1 MNNVIIIGG
10 GPAGYTAA
18 IYASRAG
25 LNPTLIEG
33 PLPGGQLTT
42 TTTIENYPG
51 FPNGID
57 GTELVMQ
64 MREQAERLG
73 TNMVGA
79 IVEKVEF
86 ASSIDA
92 PHKVLLDDGNTL
104 EAKALIIATGAEAK
118 YLGLPAEERL
128 RGSGVSACATC
139 DGFFY
144 RNKVVA
150 VVGGGDTAAEEAQ
163 YLASLAQKVYLIVRR
178 NVLRASKAMQD
189 KLFNNPKIE
198 ILFEHETVDLI
209 GSPTLKQAVLVHRR
223 GKADESQ
230 RTIDVDGFFLAIGH
244 TPKSELFRPNVEVDP
259 EGYIKTFD
267 NTTRTSVMGVFACG
281 DVADPRYRQCIT
293 AAASGCKAAMDCK
306 QYLE

>member
-1 MNNVIIIGG
+1 MNVIIIGG

-25 LNPTLIEG
+25 LEPVVIEG

-51 FPNGID
+51 FPNGVD

-73 TNMVGA
+73 ANLEGA

-86 ASSIDA
+86 SAEEGGC
-92 PHKVLLDDGNTL
+92 HKVALDDGRVM

-118 YLGLPAEERL
+118 YLGLSAEERL

-144 RNKVVA
+144 KGKTVA

-189 KLFNNPKIE
+189 KLIGNPKIE
-198 ILFEHETVDLI
+198 ILFEHETVDLL
-209 GSPTLKQAVLVHRR
+209 GSPVLKQAELVYRR
-223 GKADESQ
+223 GKADEAKK
-230 RTIDVDGFFLAIGH
+230 TIDIDGFFLAIGH
-244 TPKSELFRPNVEVDP
+244 TPKSELFRPAVEVDP

-267 NTTRTSVMGVFACG
+267 GTTRTSVKGVFACG

>member
-1 MNNVIIIGG
+1 MNVIIIGG

-25 LNPTLIEG
+25 LAPTLIEG

-42 TTTIENYPG
+42 TTKIENYPG
-51 FPNGID
+51 FPQGID
-57 GTELVMQ
+57 GTELVMN

-73 TNMVGA
+73 TEMIGA

-86 ASSIDA
+86 ASSPDSL
-92 PHKVLLDDGNTL
+92 HKVILDDGNSM
-104 EAKALIIATGAEAK
+104 EAKTLIIATGAEAK

-139 DGFFY
+139 DGFFF
-144 RNKVVA
+144 RNKTVA

-189 KLFNNPKIE
+189 KLFANPKIE
-198 ILFEHETVDLI
+198 ILFEHETLDLI
-209 GSPTLKQAVLVHRR
+209 GSPVLKQAELVYRR
-223 GKADESQ
+223 GKADESK
-230 RTIDVDGFFLAIGH
+230 RTINIDGFFLAIGH
-244 TPKSELFRPNVEVDP
+244 TPKSDLFRPAVEVDP
-259 EGYIKTFD
+259 EGYIRTFD
-267 NTTRTSVMGVFACG
+267 NSTRTSVPGVFACG

>member
-1 MNNVIIIGG
+1 MNVIIIGG

-25 LNPTLIEG
+25 LAPTLIEG

-42 TTTIENYPG
+42 TTKIENYPG
-51 FPNGID
+51 FPQGID
-57 GTELVMQ
+57 GTELVMN

-73 TNMVGA
+73 TEMIGA

-86 ASSIDA
+86 ASSPDSLHRVI
-92 PHKVLLDDGNTL
+92 LDDGKSM
-104 EAKALIIATGAEAK
+104 EAKTLIIATGAEAK
-118 YLGLPAEERL
+118 YLGLPAEDRL

-139 DGFFY
+139 DGFFF
-144 RNKVVA
+144 RNKTVA

-189 KLFNNPKIE
+189 KLFANPKIE
-198 ILFEHETVDLI
+198 ILFEHETLDLI
-209 GSPTLKQAVLVHRR
+209 GSPVLKQAELVYRR
-223 GKADESQ
+223 GKADESK
-230 RTIDVDGFFLAIGH
+230 RTIDIDGFFLAIGH
-244 TPKSELFRPNVEVDP
+244 TPKSDLFRPAVEVDP
-259 EGYIKTFD
+259 EGYIRTFD
-267 NTTRTSVMGVFACG
+267 NSTRTSVPGVFACG

>member
-1 MNNVIIIGG
+1 MNVIIIGG

-25 LNPTLIEG
+25 LAPTLIEG

-42 TTTIENYPG
+42 TTKIENYPG
-51 FPNGID
+51 FPQGID
-57 GTELVMQ
+57 GTELVMN

-73 TNMVGA
+73 TEMIGA

-86 ASSIDA
+86 ASSPDSLHRVI
-92 PHKVLLDDGNTL
+92 LDDGKSL
-104 EAKALIIATGAEAK
+104 EAKTLIIATGAEAK

-139 DGFFY
+139 DGFFF
-144 RNKVVA
+144 RNKTVA

-189 KLFNNPKIE
+189 KLFANPKIE
-198 ILFEHETVDLI
+198 ILFEHETLDLI
-209 GSPTLKQAVLVHRR
+209 GSPVLKQAELVYRR
-223 GKADESQ
+223 GKADESK
-230 RTIDVDGFFLAIGH
+230 RTIDIDGFFLAIGH
-244 TPKSELFRPNVEVDP
+244 TPKSDLFRPAVEVDP
-259 EGYIKTFD
+259 EGYIRTFD
-267 NTTRTSVMGVFACG
+267 NSTRTSVPGVFACG

>member
-1 MNNVIIIGG
+1 MNVIIIGG

-25 LNPTLIEG
+25 LAPTLIEG

-42 TTTIENYPG
+42 TTKIENYPG
-51 FPNGID
+51 FPQGID
-57 GTELVMQ
+57 GTELVMN

-73 TNMVGA
+73 TEMIGA

-86 ASSIDA
+86 ASSPDSLHRVI
-92 PHKVLLDDGNTL
+92 LDDGKSM
-104 EAKALIIATGAEAK
+104 EAKTLIIATGAEAK

-139 DGFFY
+139 DGFFF
-144 RNKVVA
+144 RNKTVA

-189 KLFNNPKIE
+189 KLFANPKIE
-198 ILFEHETVDLI
+198 ILFEHETLDLN
-209 GSPTLKQAVLVHRR
+209 GSPVLKQAELVYRR
-223 GKADESQ
+223 GKADESK
-230 RTIDVDGFFLAIGH
+230 RTIDIDGFFLAIGH
-244 TPKSELFRPNVEVDP
+244 TPKSDLFRPAVEVDP
-259 EGYIKTFD
+259 EGYIRTFD
-267 NTTRTSVMGVFACG
+267 NSTRTSVPGVFACG

>member
-1 MNNVIIIGG
+1 MNVIIIGG

-25 LNPTLIEG
+25 LEPVVIEG

-51 FPNGID
+51 FPNGVD

-73 TNMVGA
+73 ARLEGA
-79 IVEKVEF
+79 IVEKVDFSAIEGG
-86 ASSIDA
+86 S
-92 PHKVLLDDGNTL
+92 HKVVLDDGREM

-118 YLGLPAEERL
+118 YLGLSAEERL

-144 RNKVVA
+144 KGKTVA

-189 KLFNNPKIE
+189 KLFSNPKIE

-209 GSPTLKQAVLVHRR
+209 GSPVLKQAELVYRR
-223 GKADESQ
+223 GKADEA
-230 RTIDVDGFFLAIGH
+230 RKVIDIDGFFLAIGH
-244 TPKSELFRPNVEVDP
+244 TPKSELFHPAVEVDA

-267 NTTRTSVMGVFACG
+267 GTTRTSVRGVFACG